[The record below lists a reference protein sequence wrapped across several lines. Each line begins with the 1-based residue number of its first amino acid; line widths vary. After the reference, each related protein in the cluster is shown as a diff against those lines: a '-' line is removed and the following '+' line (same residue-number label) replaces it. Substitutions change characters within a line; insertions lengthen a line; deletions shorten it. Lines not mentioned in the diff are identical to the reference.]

1 MDNGIKTEKY
11 RKLSVSALVTGIL
24 AYFYA
29 LIFFTPVLPFIGNL
43 IKENFSSGFKIFG
56 QPIFEILP
64 LIVGFVSC
72 FGLPVA
78 AIVCGSIDLKRI
90 KSGIYRK
97 KGKGFDIAG
106 IVLAG
111 FFILIAIWFMFSE
124 MLIPQ

>member
-1 MDNGIKTEKY
+1 MDDEINLQKY

-29 LIFFTPVLPFIGNL
+29 LIFFTPFLPFIGNL
-43 IKENFSSGFKIFG
+43 IKENFSSGLKIFG

-72 FGLPVA
+72 FGLPIA
-78 AIVCGSIDLKRI
+78 AVVCGAMDLKKI
-90 KSGIYRK
+90 KAGIYNK
-97 KGKGFDIAG
+97 KGKGLDIAG
-106 IVLAG
+106 IVLG
-111 FFILIAIWFMFSE
+111 GLFILIAIWFMLGE